1 MKRYPQN
8 DLIILFLSKRSLLAI
23 IGAIVS
29 LAMIFFSACS
39 LSEYLIKHI
48 DVSPFAALAFTNNNE
63 RIGTMTGTVINNSD
77 DTGLAGDV
85 YTFKGV
91 NDGNAVHVWHLTTG
105 NYDYEVHYEDTVQS
119 REVIT
124 LEYNSNDRGEF
135 VIQPT
140 YYSYG
145 SGYNYTGE
153 GKLMFVS
160 FNIPRPYGWHGQ
172 NFNLRSYY
180 KIEWDVHN
188 VAPWLHITYCAML
201 LFVLLVSTVCF
212 SRILFSRIKIL
223 YRSRHLR

>member
-8 DLIILFLSKRSLLAI
+8 DIIILFLSKRSLLAI
-23 IGAIVS
+23 IGTIVS

-48 DVSPFAALAFTNNNE
+48 DASPFAALAFTNNNE
-63 RIGTMTGTVINNSD
+63 RIGTMTGTVINNSA

-105 NYDYEVHYEDTVQS
+105 NYDYEVCYEDTVQS

-124 LEYNSNDRGEF
+124 LEHNSNDHGEF

-140 YYSYG
+140 YYSYE
-145 SGYNYTGE
+145 SGYNYAGD

-160 FNIPRPYGWHGQ
+160 FNIPRPYSWHGQ

-180 KIEWDVHN
+180 QIEWDVHT

-201 LFVLLVSTVCF
+201 LFALLVSTVCF

-223 YRSRHLR
+223 CCGRN